1 MLNRIAL
8 LRHSERGQVIVLLVV
23 VLVVLLGAAAL
34 VVDVGRAYLIK
45 RHLQASA
52 DAAATAGAL
61 ELPDQA
67 AAETFAANYSGRDGA
82 RNDNNKLPPV
92 TTNVTTKCLSF
103 APCSPVN
110 TVVVEQTTKVPTLF
124 ARVLGIDEFTIRAKA
139 TACSPCSSRP
149 LDIML
154 VLDRTGSMC
163 QDSNGNTQSGCPDLQ
178 NARAGLL
185 EFVQYM
191 DPALHK
197 IGLTVFPPATS
208 SGARCNTP
216 ANSNYNSTSAVY
228 NVVQLSN
235 DYKNGDNLN
244 TSSRLVSTINCQK
257 GGGTTAYAH
266 AMEHAQ
272 AELQSSRGRPGVQ
285 NVIIMF
291 SDGAANTGPTYLPSS
306 SNYRRRPCGQGVASA
321 ASVKA
326 AGTLVYTIGYDLDAL
341 GGGANQCQNGVT
353 GALESPAIT
362 AYSALQQMASNIE
375 TFYNQPNPGDLTQIY
390 TEIAAEIGG
399 TRIIPDDTL

>member
-1 MLNRIAL
+1 MPNRITL

-23 VLVVLLGAAAL
+23 VLVVLLGSAAL

-67 AAETFAANYSGRDGA
+67 AAETFAENYSGRDGA
-82 RNDNNKLPPV
+82 RNDNDKLPAV

-124 ARVLGIDEFTIRAKA
+124 ARVLGIDEFTISAKA

-163 QDSNGNTQSGCPDLQ
+163 QDSNGNSQSGCPDLQ

-185 EFVQYM
+185 EFVHYM
-191 DPALHK
+191 DPAMHK

-208 SGARCNTP
+208 SGNRCNTP
-216 ANSNYNSTSAVY
+216 DQDNYNSTSAVY

-235 DYKNGDNLN
+235 DYKSGDNLN
-244 TSSRLVSTINCQK
+244 TASRLVSTINCQK

-266 AMEHAQ
+266 AIEHAQ
-272 AELQSSRGRPGVQ
+272 SELNSSRARPGVQ

-291 SDGAANTGPTYLPSS
+291 SDGAANTGPSYLSS
-306 SNYRRRPCGQGVASA
+306 TSPYRRRPCGQGVASA
-321 ASVKA
+321 ATAKA
-326 AGTLVYTIGYDLDAL
+326 AGTLIYTIGYDLDAL
-341 GGGANQCQNGVT
+341 GGGANRCQNGVT
-353 GALESPAIT
+353 GALESPTIT
-362 AYSALQQMASNIE
+362 AYAALQSMATNIE
-375 TFYNQPNPGDLTQIY
+375 TFFNQPNPGDLTRIY

-399 TRIIPDDTL
+399 TRIIPDDSL

>member
-1 MLNRIAL
+1 MPTRITL
-8 LRHSERGQVIVLLVV
+8 LRHSERGQVIVVLVV

-61 ELPDQA
+61 ELPDPA
-67 AAETFAANYSGRDGA
+67 AATSYAESYSGKDGA
-82 RNDNNKLPPV
+82 MNDNEKLPSV

-124 ARVLGIDEFTIRAKA
+124 ARILGIDEFTIRAKS

-163 QDSNGNTQSGCPDLQ
+163 QDSNGNAQSGCPDLQ

-191 DPALHK
+191 DPAMHK
-197 IGLTVFPPATS
+197 IGFTVFPPATS
-208 SGARCNTP
+208 GSARCNTP
-216 ANSNYNSTSAVY
+216 DS
-228 NVVQLSN
+228 
-235 DYKNGDNLN
+235 DN
-244 TSSRLVSTINCQK
+244 
-257 GGGTTAYAH
+257 
-266 AMEHAQ
+266 
-272 AELQSSRGRPGVQ
+272 
-285 NVIIMF
+285 
-291 SDGAANTGPTYLPSS
+291 
-306 SNYRRRPCGQGVASA
+306 
-321 ASVKA
+321 
-326 AGTLVYTIGYDLDAL
+326 
-341 GGGANQCQNGVT
+341 
-353 GALESPAIT
+353 
-362 AYSALQQMASNIE
+362 
-375 TFYNQPNPGDLTQIY
+375 
-390 TEIAAEIGG
+390 
-399 TRIIPDDTL
+399 

>member
-1 MLNRIAL
+1 MPTRFTL
-8 LRHSERGQVIVLLVV
+8 LRHSEQGQVIVLLIVI
-23 VLVVLLGAAAL
+23 LVVLLGAAAL

-61 ELPDQA
+61 ELPDPA
-67 AAETFAANYSGRDGA
+67 AATTYARNYSGRDGA
-82 RNDNNKLPPV
+82 RNDHNKLPSV
-92 TTNVTTKCLSF
+92 TTVVTTKCLSF

-110 TVVVEQTTKVPTLF
+110 TVVVEQTTTVPTIF

-163 QDSNGNTQSGCPDLQ
+163 QDSDGNSDPSCIDLQ
-178 NARAGLL
+178 NAREGLR

-208 SGARCNTP
+208 SGNRCNTP
-216 ANSNYNSTSAVY
+216 DSNNYNSTSAVY

-235 DYKNGDNLN
+235 DYKIEDSLN

-257 GGGTTAYAH
+257 GGGTTAYAN
-266 AMEHAQ
+266 AIEAAQ
-272 AELQSSRGRPGVQ
+272 AELQSSRARPGVQ

-291 SDGAANTGPTYLPSS
+291 SDGAANTGPTYYSTTSP
-306 SNYRRRPCGQGVASA
+306 YRRRPCAQGVTSA
-321 ASVKA
+321 AAAKS
-326 AGTLVYTIGYDLDAL
+326 AGTLLYTIGYDLDAL
-341 GGGANQCQNGVT
+341 GGGANQCKSYT
-353 GALESPAIT
+353 GALESPTIT

-375 TFYNQPNPGDLTQIY
+375 TFYNQPNPGDLTRIY

>member
-1 MLNRIAL
+1 MPTRIAL
-8 LRHSERGQVIVLLVV
+8 LRHSERGQVIILLIVI
-23 VLVVLLGAAAL
+23 LVVLLGAAAL

-67 AAETFAANYSGRDGA
+67 AATTFAENYSGRDGA
-82 RNDNNKLPPV
+82 RNDNNKLPAV
-92 TTNVTTKCLSF
+92 TTVVTTKCLSF

-110 TVVVEQTTKVPTLF
+110 TVVVEQTTKVPTIF

-163 QDSNGNTQSGCPDLQ
+163 QDSNGNNDPACTDLQ
-178 NARAGLL
+178 NARAGLR

-191 DPALHK
+191 DPAIHK

-208 SGARCNTP
+208 GSARCNTP
-216 ANSNYNSTSAVY
+216 SSSNYNSTSAVY

-235 DYKNGDNLN
+235 DYKIGDNLN
-244 TSSRLVSTINCQK
+244 TSSRLVSTINCQQ
-257 GGGTTAYAH
+257 GGGTTAYAN
-266 AMEHAQ
+266 AIEHAQ
-272 AELQSSRGRPGVQ
+272 AELQSSRGRPGIQ

-291 SDGAANTGPTYLPSS
+291 SDGAANTGPTYYSTTSP
-306 SNYRRRPCGQGVASA
+306 YRRRPCAQGVSSA
-321 ASVKA
+321 AAAKA

-341 GGGANQCQNGVT
+341 GGGANRCQSYT
-353 GALESPAIT
+353 GALESPTIT

-375 TFYNQPNPGDLTQIY
+375 TFFNQPNPGDLTRIY

-399 TRIIPDDTL
+399 TRIIPDDAL

>member
-1 MLNRIAL
+1 MPNRITL

-23 VLVVLLGAAAL
+23 VLVVLLGSAAL

-82 RNDNNKLPPV
+82 RNDNDKLPAV

-124 ARVLGIDEFTIRAKA
+124 ARVLGIDEFTISAKA

-163 QDSNGNTQSGCPDLQ
+163 QDSNGNSQSGCPDLQ

-185 EFVQYM
+185 EFVHYM
-191 DPALHK
+191 DPAMHK
-197 IGLTVFPPATS
+197 IGFTVFPPATS
-208 SGARCNTP
+208 GSARCNTP
-216 ANSNYNSTSAVY
+216 ASSNYNSTSAVY
-228 NVVQLSN
+228 NVVQLSS
-235 DYKNGDNLN
+235 DYKIGDDLN
-244 TSSRLVSTINCQK
+244 TSSRLVSTINCQQ
-257 GGGTTAYAH
+257 GGGTTAYAN
-266 AMEHAQ
+266 AIENAQ
-272 AELQSSRGRPGVQ
+272 AELQSSRGRSGVQ

-291 SDGAANTGPTYLPSS
+291 SDGAANTGPTYYSTTSP
-306 SNYRRRPCGQGVASA
+306 YRRRPCAQGVSSA
-321 ASVKA
+321 AAAKS
-326 AGTLVYTIGYDLDAL
+326 AGTLIYTIGYDLDAM
-341 GGGANQCQNGVT
+341 GGGANRCQSYT
-353 GALESPAIT
+353 GALESPTIT
-362 AYSALQQMASNIE
+362 AYTALQQMATNIE
-375 TFYNQPNPGDLTQIY
+375 TFFNQPNPGDLTRIY

-399 TRIIPDDTL
+399 TRIIPDDSL

>member
-1 MLNRIAL
+1 MPTRLTL
-8 LRHSERGQVIVLLVV
+8 LRHSERGQVIVLLIVI
-23 VLVVLLGAAAL
+23 LVVLLGAAAL

-61 ELPDQA
+61 ELPDPA
-67 AAETFAANYSGRDGA
+67 AATTYAQNYSGRDGA
-82 RNDNNKLPPV
+82 RNDHNKLPSV
-92 TTNVTTKCLSF
+92 TTAVTTKCLSF

-110 TVVVEQTTKVPTLF
+110 TVVVEQTTTVPTIF

-139 TACSPCSSRP
+139 TACSPCSSKP

-163 QDSNGNTQSGCPDLQ
+163 QDSDGNSDPSCTDLQ
-178 NARAGLL
+178 NAREGLR

-208 SGARCNTP
+208 SGNRCNTP
-216 ANSNYNSTSAVY
+216 DSNNYNSTSAVY

-235 DYKNGDNLN
+235 DYKIGDSLN

-257 GGGTTAYAH
+257 GGGTTAYAN
-266 AMEHAQ
+266 AIEAAQ
-272 AELQSSRGRPGVQ
+272 AELQSSRARSGVQ

-291 SDGAANTGPTYLPSS
+291 SDGAANTGPTYYSTTSP
-306 SNYRRRPCGQGVASA
+306 YRRRPCAQGVTSA
-321 ASVKA
+321 AAAKS
-326 AGTLVYTIGYDLDAL
+326 AGTLFYTIGYDLDAL
-341 GGGANQCQNGVT
+341 GGGANQCKSYT
-353 GALESPAIT
+353 GALESPTIT
-362 AYSALQQMASNIE
+362 AYSALQQMASNVE
-375 TFYNQPNPGDLTQIY
+375 TFYNQPNPGDLTRIY